1 MYFINGLLLTL
12 VTATP
17 VPIEIPVPVPVPV
30 PVTVAVPNLTCHSV
44 PSNHTCDNCIT
55 VIKTIQNNSIKIN
68 QTLTELLEDI
78 KSVCSNISAPEAKE
92 CVVIIDKIE
101 HIDSIIFN
109 HTDPRVVCE
118 MLHLC

>member
-1 MYFINGLLLTL
+1 MRLINGLLLTL

-17 VPIEIPVPVPVPV
+17 VPIEIPVPVPVP
-30 PVTVAVPNLTCHSV
+30 NLTCHSI
-44 PSNHTCDNCIT
+44 PSNQTCDNCIT
-55 VIKTIQNNSIKIN
+55 VIKTLQNNSSKFN
-68 QTLTELLEDI
+68 QTLTEVLEDI
-78 KSVCSNISAPEAKE
+78 KSVCSNISGPGAKE

-101 HIDSIIFN
+101 HIDAVIFN

>member
-1 MYFINGLLLTL
+1 MRLINGLLLTL

-17 VPIEIPVPVPVPV
+17 VPIEIPVPVPHLACPSS
-30 PVTVAVPNLTCHSV
+30 PSV
-44 PSNHTCDNCIT
+44 PSNQTCDNCIT
-55 VIKTIQNNSIKIN
+55 VIKTLQNNSSKFN
-68 QTLTELLEDI
+68 QTLTEVLEDI
-78 KSVCSNISAPEAKE
+78 KSVCSNISSPGAKE

-101 HIDSIIFN
+101 HIDAVIFN

>member
-68 QTLTELLEDI
+68 QTLTELLE
-78 KSVCSNISAPEAKE
+78 PL
-92 CVVIIDKIE
+92 
-101 HIDSIIFN
+101 
-109 HTDPRVVCE
+109 RW
-118 MLHLC
+118 